1 MGTLHRTKSS
11 SNPDLLSLL
20 SSSSHEQPHKRTN
33 SATDLAS
40 FIDAPDPLQSAPSF
54 SIYANDP
61 PSNDLNH
68 ELDTIYRD
76 FNFGSEHSDPTES
89 REKCGHNAVPL
100 FLARGLGI
108 DRLGSELL
116 DVGEMLKG
124 KRPVSHGNGEENLV
138 LDMELK
144 KIVEEEPDN
153 ATALKDYA
161 QFLHQNKGDA
171 KRAEEYYSRAIL
183 ADPSNGE
190 ILAQYAKLV
199 WYQHADVERSL
210 SYFQKAVQLS
220 PENSHVF
227 AAYAGFLW
235 ETGDDNKHGYQSNFQ
250 SEFSDKVVFQDEAPV
265 LTT

>member
-1 MGTLHRTKSS
+1 METLHRTKSS
-11 SNPDLLSLL
+11 SSPDLLSLL
-20 SSSSHEQPHKRTN
+20 SSSNEQPHKRTN

-40 FIDAPDPLQSAPSF
+40 VIDVPAPLQSDPSF

-61 PSNDLNH
+61 SSNDLNQK
-68 ELDTIYRD
+68 LDTIYRD
-76 FNFGSEHSDPTES
+76 FTFGSEYPDPTES
-89 REKCGHNAVPL
+89 TEKCDHNAVPL

-116 DVGEMLKG
+116 DVGELMKG
-124 KRPVSHGNGEENLV
+124 KRPVSNGNGEENLV

-144 KIVEEEPDN
+144 RIVEEEPDN
-153 ATALKDYA
+153 ATALTDYA

-183 ADPSNGE
+183 ADPTDGE
-190 ILAQYAKLV
+190 IMAQYAKLV

-210 SYFQKAVQLS
+210 SYFEKAVQLS

-235 ETGDDNKHGYQSNFQ
+235 EIGDDNEHGNQSNFQ
-250 SEFSDKVVFQDEAPV
+250 SEFSDQVVFQDEAPV